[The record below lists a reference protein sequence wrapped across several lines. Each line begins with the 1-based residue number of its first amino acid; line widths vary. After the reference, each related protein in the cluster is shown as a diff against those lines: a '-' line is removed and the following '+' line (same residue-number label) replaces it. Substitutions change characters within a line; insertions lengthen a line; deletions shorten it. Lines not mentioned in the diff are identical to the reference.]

1 MREGGG
7 EKEEREGEVS
17 RVEAAGEGTEV
28 GRA

>member
-7 EKEEREGEVS
+7 EKEERGEVS